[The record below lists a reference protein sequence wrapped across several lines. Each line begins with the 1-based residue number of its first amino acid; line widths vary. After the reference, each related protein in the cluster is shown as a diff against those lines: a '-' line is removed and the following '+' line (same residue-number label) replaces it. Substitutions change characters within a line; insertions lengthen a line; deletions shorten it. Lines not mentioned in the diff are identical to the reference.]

1 MEVEDLFRRA
11 GKYLTVRR
19 AYGPSYDHDGVLMV
33 PVAVV
38 AGGAGGGTGG
48 LGNTGAM
55 AGKDTS
61 VAAEESAGGGFGGFV
76 YPIGVYVVRNGNVRF
91 RPTVD
96 FPFVA
101 VWSLLLLRFAFRV
114 LRYVRDG

>member
-19 AYGPSYDHDGVLMV
+19 AYGPSYDHDGVLVV

-48 LGNTGAM
+48 FGSGGDPRRTANG
-55 AGKDTS
+55 GQ
-61 VAAEESAGGGFGGFV
+61 AEDSAGGGFGGFV
-76 YPIGVYVVRNGNVRF
+76 YPVGVYVVRNGKVRF
-91 RPTVD
+91 RPTFDV
-96 FPFVA
+96 PFVA
-101 VWSLLLLRFAFRV
+101 VWSLLLLRLAFKV
-114 LRYVRDG
+114 LRYLRDG

>member
-1 MEVEDLFRRA
+1 MEVEELFRRA

-48 LGNTGAM
+48 FPAVGDAAGTGAS
-55 AGKDTS
+55 GPT
-61 VAAEESAGGGFGGFV
+61 EESAGGGFGGFV
-76 YPIGVYVVRNGNVRF
+76 YPVGVYVVRDGKVRF

-96 FPFVA
+96 IPFVA

-114 LRYVRDG
+114 VRYLRDG

>member
-1 MEVEDLFRRA
+1 MEVEELFRRA

-19 AYGPSYDHDGVLMV
+19 AYGPSYSHDGVLMV

-38 AGGAGGGTGG
+38 AGGAGGGNGG
-48 LGNTGAM
+48 FPVDAVGSDAM
-55 AGKDTS
+55 HTPEDGG
-61 VAAEESAGGGFGGFV
+61 GGGFGGFV
-76 YPIGVYVVRNGNVRF
+76 YPVGVYVVRNGNVRF

-101 VWSLLLLRFAFRV
+101 MWSLLVLRLAFKV
-114 LRYVRDG
+114 LRYLRDS

>member
-11 GKYLTVRR
+11 GKYLTVRL

-48 LGNTGAM
+48 FGAGGDGVGSGTSG
-55 AGKDTS
+55 AGDS
-61 VAAEESAGGGFGGFV
+61 EGGGFGGLV
-76 YPIGVYVVRNGNVRF
+76 YPVGVYVVRNGNVRF
-91 RPTVD
+91 RPTID

-114 LRYVRDG
+114 LRYLRDS

>member
-19 AYGPSYDHDGVLMV
+19 AYGPSYDHDGVLVV

-38 AGGAGGGTGG
+38 AGGAGGSTGAFGSGAGGAGTATGG
-48 LGNTGAM
+48 P
-55 AGKDTS
+55 
-61 VAAEESAGGGFGGFV
+61 AEDSAGGGFGGFV
-76 YPIGVYVVRNGNVRF
+76 YPVGVYVVRNGKVRF
-91 RPTVD
+91 QPAVD

-101 VWSLLLLRFAFRV
+101 VWSLLLLRLAFKV
-114 LRYVRDG
+114 LRYLRDG

>member
-1 MEVEDLFRRA
+1 MKVEQLFRRA

-48 LGNTGAM
+48 FGSPEGA
-55 AGKDTS
+55 AGTP
-61 VAAEESAGGGFGGFV
+61 VNGAADSGGGGFGGFV
-76 YPIGVYVVRNGNVRF
+76 YPIGVYVVRNGKVRF
-91 RPTVD
+91 RPTFDV
-96 FPFVA
+96 PFLA
-101 VWSLLLLRFAFRV
+101 VWTLCMARFLFKV
-114 LRYVRDG
+114 LRYVRER